1 VKHEGKTRMP
11 AQRQKTKLAAP
22 RRQNADASAK
32 AKNQTGRA
40 TKTKRGC
47 QRKGQNNQTA
57 RAGKAQPRMPAPRQK
72 TEPPALRSRCTEA
85 IATACIPTAS
95 QTKKPTGSTTLP
107 SATGIPG
114 RLPLPKKLL
123 ITHNRAIRMRSTH
136 MRDISLI
143 VGHPDHQP
151 HGLPEISPGVDH
163 IIPKS

>member
-1 VKHEGKTRMP
+1 VPPRTGATLE
-11 AQRQKTKLAAP
+11 A
-22 RRQNADASAK
+22 RRQYADASAK
-32 AKNQTGRA
+32 AKKPNRVRSNHLLAGA
-40 TKTKRGC
+40 IAKAK
-47 QRKGQNNQTA
+47 NQTA
-57 RAGKAQPRMPAPRQK
+57 RAAKPLHRTHRNSTHPNSVAD
-72 TEPPALRSRCTEA
+72 
-85 IATACIPTAS
+85 
-95 QTKKPTGSTTLP
+95 KKPTLLTTLP
-107 SATGIPG
+107 RATGIPG